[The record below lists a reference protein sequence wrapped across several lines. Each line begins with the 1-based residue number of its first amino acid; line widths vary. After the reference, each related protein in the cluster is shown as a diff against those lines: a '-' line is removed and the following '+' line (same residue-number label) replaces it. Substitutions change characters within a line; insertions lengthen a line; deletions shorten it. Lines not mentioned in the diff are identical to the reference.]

1 VVSQFES
8 SREML
13 INEKDRDIYLY
24 ALELERSISGPLTM
38 TKELSFLFHSEPE
51 IFQQIATKEFKPLT

>member
-1 VVSQFES
+1 
-8 SREML
+8 ML